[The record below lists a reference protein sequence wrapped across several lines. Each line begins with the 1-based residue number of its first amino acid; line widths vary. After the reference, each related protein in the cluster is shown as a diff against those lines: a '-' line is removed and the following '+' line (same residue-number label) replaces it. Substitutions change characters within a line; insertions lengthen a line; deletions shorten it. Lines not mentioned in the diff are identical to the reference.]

1 MEPFGCPYCESK
13 FSELLDL
20 HNHHKEYHLPLCPN
34 HDECRVG
41 FIHVTKTGGVDLK
54 SKNSI
59 YPQVCIGEK
68 RERHIKTAKSYTSR
82 GLPCFGIM
90 REPIDRFISGYCFV
104 KYGSDIQRPLIKNGW
119 PLDINSFIIDLKN
132 KIKINK
138 DLLKQNNVFTTQM
151 SWFKD
156 GDPDN
161 TYILKY
167 DKTSNNEN
175 IKQFLKDV
183 FDIDM
188 DYDPD
193 APRKNVSGRE
203 ECIINDE
210 NLAFL
215 NECYAEDIAVFN
227 TLKPTYTRLRDT
239 SK

>member
-1 MEPFGCPYCESK
+1 MESFGCPHCESK
-13 FSELLDL
+13 FYQLPDL
-20 HNHHKEYHLPLCPN
+20 HKHHMDFHRPVCPD
-34 HDECRVG
+34 HDKCRVG

-59 YPQVCIGEK
+59 YPQVCIGYK
-68 RERHIKTAKSYTSR
+68 LERHNKTAGCYTGR

-90 REPIDRFISGYCFV
+90 REPIDRFISAYCFI
-104 KYGSDIQRPLIKNGW
+104 KYGSDEQRPLIKNGSQ
-119 PLDINSFIIDLKN
+119 LDINSFIINLKD
-132 KIKINK
+132 KMKTNK
-138 DLLKQNNVFTTQM
+138 DFLKENNLLTGQM
-151 SWFKD
+151 RWFKD

-167 DKTSNNEN
+167 NKTSNNET

-183 FDIDM
+183 FDMDM
-188 DYDPD
+188 VYDPD

-215 NECYAEDIAVFN
+215 QEYYREDIEVFN
-227 TLKPTYTRLRDT
+227 RLSPTYTKLRDVLN
-239 SK
+239 